1 MAACP
6 NFYLGNTE
14 GNIMQWIL
22 YFSCLA
28 HIFCTSYHLFQKP
41 VLFFL
46 PFLYYLFY
54 MRPAGILRESELY
67 EKLEAVVQGHQHVI
81 YGDPAYLL

>member
-1 MAACP
+1 MD
-6 NFYLGNTE
+6 T
-14 GNIMQWIL
+14 
-22 YFSCLA
+22 
-28 HIFCTSYHLFQKP
+28 LFQLPCTHFLHQLSP
-41 VLFFL
+41 V
-46 PFLYYLFY
+46 PKACAYYLFY